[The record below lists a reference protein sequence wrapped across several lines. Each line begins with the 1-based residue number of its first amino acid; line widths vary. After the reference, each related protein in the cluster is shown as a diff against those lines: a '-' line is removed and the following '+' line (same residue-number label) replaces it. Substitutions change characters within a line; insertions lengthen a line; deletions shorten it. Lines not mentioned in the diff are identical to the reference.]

1 MIVDEIRGVVDGSGF
16 ATGFFVGSLFLA
28 AGLLVILARSLFS
41 RRQVVPLVGVLL
53 VGAALVALADRIRL
67 TDGLVFGLVLLAL
80 GGAAVA
86 AVAERLHL
94 PPVGSAALLAVPGAW
109 LVAGAAGLDE
119 TGPKLAL
126 VATVAVAGAL
136 VGAADHDYRHL
147 GLGPILMLATLAGAY
162 ATLPETERA
171 LIVLGAALP
180 LVALGW
186 PWPLAS
192 LGRAGASATVGLL
205 AWVAVIDGSARA
217 GSTVGAV
224 ACLGVLLVEPV
235 AGLLRTPSVL
245 CRIDRPQDG
254 RSDRERDGVAAWRTA
269 LPVVL
274 IHVVLVAVA
283 SRIAGLRSSAWEAGA
298 IAGVALVV
306 AVVVAVRRP
315 AQLPVTGMPPR

>member
-1 MIVDEIRGVVDGSGF
+1 MIVDELRDAVNGSDF
-16 ATGFFVGSLFLA
+16 ATGLFVGSLFLA

-41 RRQVVPLVGVLL
+41 RRQVVPLAGLLL
-53 VGAALVALADRIRL
+53 VGAALVALADRVRL
-67 TDGLVFGLVLLAL
+67 ADGLVFGLVLLAL
-80 GGAAVA
+80 GGTAVA
-86 AVAERLHL
+86 AAERLHL

-109 LVAGAAGLDE
+109 VVAGAAGLDE
-119 TGPKLAL
+119 TGPELAL
-126 VATVAVAGAL
+126 VATIAVAGAL
-136 VGAADHDYRHL
+136 AGAADHEYRHL

-171 LIVLGAALP
+171 LIVLGASLP
-180 LVALGW
+180 LVVLGW

-192 LGRAGASATVGLL
+192 LGWAGASATVGLL

-224 ACLGVLLVEPV
+224 ACLGVLLVGPV
-235 AGLLRTPSVL
+235 ARKLIP
-245 CRIDRPQDG
+245 RPDK
-254 RSDRERDGVAAWRTA
+254 ERDGVAAWRTA

-274 IHVVLVAVA
+274 IHLVLVAVA

-306 AVVVAVRRP
+306 AVVAAVRRP
-315 AQLPVTGMPPR
+315 AQLPVTGVPPR